1 MLNPWQ
7 TGKIIRIEQEAS
19 QTRRFWI
26 EIPGAKS
33 FDFKPGQFV
42 TLDLPIHEKLNK
54 RIRSYSISSWPDGS
68 NVIELVIVLL
78 EGGAGTNYL
87 FNQCDVGSD
96 LTLRGPQGVF
106 TLPEQID
113 KDLFFICTG
122 TGIAPFRSMTHHLSE
137 NPVPHRNIY
146 LIFGCRQFGD
156 CLYRKELEDLSGRL
170 EGFQYIPTF
179 SREKADPA
187 NPGFRTGYVHAIYEE
202 ICKAGAQ
209 SAAAEDGGDGAKQL
223 MKPASFFLCGWKNMI
238 DEAKQRIQAL
248 GYDRKSI
255 HQELYG

>member
-1 MLNPWQ
+1 MLQPWQ

-26 EIPGAKS
+26 QIPAAES

-54 RIRSYSISSWPDGS
+54 RVRSYSIASWPDGT

-87 FNQCDVGSD
+87 FNHCDVGSE
-96 LTLRGPQGVF
+96 LTLRGPQGIF
-106 TLPEQID
+106 TLPDIIE

-122 TGIAPFRSMTHHLSE
+122 TGIAPFRSMSNHIL
-137 NPVPHRNIY
+137 NCNIAHRDIY
-146 LIFGCRQFGD
+146 LIFGCRKFED
-156 CLYRKELEDLSGRL
+156 ALYRKEMTTLS
-170 EGFQYIPTF
+170 EKIPCFHYIPTF
-179 SREKADPA
+179 SREMPDPLQ
-187 NPGFRTGYVHAIYEE
+187 PEMRTGYVHAIYEE
-202 ICKAGAQ
+202 LCRREDAQ
-209 SAAAEDGGDGAKQL
+209 LQSPL
-223 MKPASFFLCGWKNMI
+223 RPANFFLCGWKNMI